1 MIFDFREDRISSSR
15 NTRRESAP
23 WNKFPCG
30 QSRRSIVATVIPVK
44 FRSLKA
50 NFVPRTHACTR
61 AQTQKS
67 CSVETV
73 ALRWNLLGIVRVY
86 PSQIETISEWRAALS
101 NGEPKHDYF
110 IIHRG
115 IRWQWAAIV
124 PDAIRYIY
132 IYIYFYKRLTVSRFQ
147 SENNSPGIA
156 ENEIF
161 AMMESVSGLWIVDSS
176 VEQCVK

>member
-61 AQTQKS
+61 AQHRK
-67 CSVETV
+67 V
-73 ALRWNLLGIVRVY
+73 ALWKPWLCGGTCQALCACTRRKLRQFRNGARPCPTANLNTIISSFIEEYGGNGPPSY
-86 PSQIETISEWRAALS
+86 PMQF
-101 NGEPKHDYF
+101 G
-110 IIHRG
+110 
-115 IRWQWAAIV
+115 
-124 PDAIRYIY
+124 IY
-132 IYIYFYKRLTVSRFQ
+132 IYIFL
-147 SENNSPGIA
+147 
-156 ENEIF
+156 
-161 AMMESVSGLWIVDSS
+161 
-176 VEQCVK
+176 